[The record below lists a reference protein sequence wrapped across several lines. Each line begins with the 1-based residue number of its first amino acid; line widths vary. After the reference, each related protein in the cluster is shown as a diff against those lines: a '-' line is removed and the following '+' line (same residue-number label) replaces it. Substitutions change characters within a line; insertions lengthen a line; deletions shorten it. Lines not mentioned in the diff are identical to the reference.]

1 MDQGKISKVE
11 YYRIL
16 EMLKEILEQYRQND
30 HDFYL
35 KTLGEFEKMLRQR
48 LDE

>member
-1 MDQGKISKVE
+1 M
-11 YYRIL
+11 
-16 EMLKEILEQYRQND
+16 KEILEQYRQDD